1 MKKRNYLIYLI
12 GALGLLLSGCQEAT
26 KTKEIQAAESKMTLH
41 IRNPKVEI
49 ATQFEQMASA
59 YEQEHPYIDIEIE
72 TVGGATDDLA
82 DLKAQLAAGTGPDIF
97 TNNGYEQARLWRKYL
112 EDLSDQSWVKNAYE
126 EALYPIT
133 FDEKIYG
140 MPMNMEGYGVVY
152 NKDLFAK
159 AGIHEPPNTL
169 KELRFAAKKIQQ
181 AGITPFAS
189 GYYEDW
195 KLGVLLVNV
204 AFAQQNDPDEFIK
217 NLHAGTEKITTNQ
230 LFKDLIQL
238 LDMTVQYGNNDPLTT
253 DYTMELNQFTSGE
266 AAMILQGNWI
276 QPMIDQVAP
285 NMNIGFLPIP
295 IHNDQKNDALVVS
308 VPNYWVVNN
317 QSSPEKKQEAKKFLN
332 WMVSSEQ
339 GKTFLTE
346 EFKFIPAF
354 KHIETDDLGPL
365 ANDTL
370 AYYKRGNI
378 VSSNWYHFPVGVKE
392 QFGTFMQQYI
402 AHQLNRDQLLREL
415 QTSWDRASSQMKTQT
430 P

>member
-1 MKKRNYLIYLI
+1 MKKRNYLIYLV
-12 GALGLLLSGCQEAT
+12 GALGLILSGCQETA
-26 KTKEIQAAESKMTLH
+26 KTKEIQAAESIMTLH

-49 ATQFEQMASA
+49 ATQFEQMAAA
-59 YEQEHPYIDIEIE
+59 YEKEHPYIDIEIE
-72 TVGGATDDLA
+72 TVGGASDDLA

-97 TNNGYEQARLWRKYL
+97 TNNGFEQARLWRKYL

-126 EALYPIT
+126 EALHPIT

-140 MPMNMEGYGVVY
+140 MPMNLEGYGLVY
-152 NKDLFAK
+152 NKDLFVK
-159 AGIHEPPNTL
+159 AGIKEPPTTL
-169 KELRFAAKKIQQ
+169 KELKQAAIALQK

-195 KLGVLLVNV
+195 KLGVMLVNV

-217 NLHAGTEKITTNQ
+217 NLHAGTEKLTTNQ
-230 LFKDLIQL
+230 LFDDLIQL
-238 LDMTVQYGNNDPLTT
+238 LDMTVKYGNRDPLTT
-253 DYTMELNQFTSGE
+253 DYTMELNLFTSGE

-285 NMNIGFLPIP
+285 NMNMGILPIP
-295 IHNDQKNDALVVS
+295 IHNDQKIDALVVG
-308 VPNYWVVNN
+308 VPNYWVVNK

-354 KHIETDDLGPL
+354 EHIETEDLGSL

-370 AYYKRGNI
+370 AYYRRGKI
-378 VSSNWYHFPVGVKE
+378 ASTNWYNFPVDVRE
-392 QFGTFMQQYI
+392 EFGTFMQQYI
-402 AHQLNRDQLLREL
+402 AHQLTRDQLLQEL
-415 QTSWDRASSQMKTQT
+415 QTSWDSASRD
-430 P
+430 